1 MRRFMCRRPLCYWD
15 LDVRR
20 TGSHHRH
27 LDATKIKM
35 ATVYCFSAP
44 EELEDSNYALNL
56 IKELKYFYDYQLL
69 VDVTIEV
76 DPEQD
81 STDPDA
87 CRPTA
92 GKLFQCNR
100 NVLAAASPY
109 FKSMFTGGLYES
121 SQSKIT
127 IHDVDAHSMAVIVD
141 YCYTGKVT
149 ITEGNVQRL
158 YAAANMLQVEYIRH
172 ACADFMT
179 RRLDLSNCTGI
190 LKFAD
195 TFDNLDLKSK
205 AQAFIAKHF
214 IQLSESEKELC
225 ELDMKQMKEILTL
238 DSLDVDCERK
248 VCSVAI
254 HWIEHNLHPDTE
266 DALPILKCVRWP
278 LFTEKDKIYLDNLK
292 SKPFIKKHLSSLLD
306 LTSTADSSVISKGMH
321 FTKQRIGKSAKEM
334 VLFFG
339 RPNEP
344 FMCYDPY
351 TEEIYSM
358 ASPVI
363 NLSNQNFKRPPMETF
378 LVCATPENNLYVA
391 SHLSKKFWVY
401 NALLNCW
408 QELAER
414 LLGRMHSYIG
424 YLSGHLY
431 ILGGRDP
438 VSEARLKEVECYSI
452 QRNQWVFVATL
463 PHSLGKI
470 QVVTVNER
478 LYVINKRR
486 MLCYE
491 PKQNYWLPRSSLK
504 RNKLH
509 KACVF
514 QDQIICLCDIPVVKA
529 YNPARGEWR
538 RIGDIPTDS
547 SALNY
552 QLVQLNNKLLLLTM
566 AIVHHNKNRLVVHEY
581 DPTKDTW
588 RNVVSMFGSSFGSIS
603 LSARMYTACLS
614 SGHNFIT
621 DEDDDSGSSADWDFD
636 GLTDADSDSGS
647 SSSFSDE
654 NW

>member
-1 MRRFMCRRPLCYWD
+1 
-15 LDVRR
+15 
-20 TGSHHRH
+20 
-27 LDATKIKM
+27 M
-35 ATVYCFSAP
+35 ATLDCFSGP
-44 EELEDSNYALNL
+44 EELEDSNHALNL
-56 IKELKYFYDYQLL
+56 MKELKLFYDSRLL

-76 DPEQD
+76 EPEQD
-81 STDPDA
+81 TSANSVSADA
-87 CRPTA
+87 ASRAET

-100 NVLAAASPY
+100 NILAAASPY

-121 SQSKIT
+121 TQSKIT
-127 IHDVDAHSMAVIVD
+127 IHDVDADSMSVIID

-158 YAAANMLQVEYIRH
+158 YAAANMLQLEYIRH

-179 RRLDLSNCTGI
+179 RRLDLSNCTGV

-195 TFDNLDLKSK
+195 TFDNLELKSK
-205 AQAFIAKHF
+205 AQAFIAKNF
-214 IQLSESEKELC
+214 ALLSASAKELC
-225 ELDMKQMKEILTL
+225 ELEIKQMKEILTL

-254 HWIEHNLHPDTE
+254 HWIENNLPLESE
-266 DALPILKCVRWP
+266 DALHILKCVRWS
-278 LFTEKDKIYLDNLK
+278 LFTEKDRVYLDSIK
-292 SKPFIKKHLSSLLD
+292 SNPFIKKHLSGFIDS
-306 LTSTADSSVISKGMH
+306 AGGEDSSVISKGLNL
-321 FTKQRIGKSAKEM
+321 TKQRIGKSAKEM

-358 ASPVI
+358 GSPVI
-363 NLSNQNFKRPPMETF
+363 NLSNQNFKRSPMETF
-378 LVCATPENNLYVA
+378 LVCATPENNLYLA
-391 SHLSKKFWVY
+391 SHLSKHFWVY
-401 NALLNCW
+401 NPLLNCW

-424 YLSGHLY
+424 YLSGQLY

-438 VSEARLKEVECYSI
+438 LSDARLKEVECYSI
-452 QRNQWVFVATL
+452 QRNQWKFVAPL
-463 PHSLGKI
+463 PHSLGKM

-478 LYVINKRR
+478 LYVVNKRR

-491 PKQNYWLPRSSLK
+491 PKRNHWLQRGSLK

-514 QDQIICLCDIPVVKA
+514 QEQIICLCDIPVVKA

-538 RIGDIPTDS
+538 RIGDIPIDS

-552 QLVQLNNKLLLLTM
+552 QVVQHNSKLLLLTL
-566 AIVHHNKNRLVVHEY
+566 AIVHHNKNRLVIHEY
-581 DPTKDTW
+581 DSTRDTW
-588 RNVVSMFGSSFGSIS
+588 RNVVTMFGSSFGSIS
-603 LSARMYTACLS
+603 LSARVYTACLS
-614 SGHNFIT
+614 SGQNFIT
-621 DEDDDSGSSADWDFD
+621 EEDDDSGSSADWDFD

>member
-1 MRRFMCRRPLCYWD
+1 MPLK
-15 LDVRR
+15 LN
-20 TGSHHRH
+20 
-27 LDATKIKM
+27 M
-35 ATVYCFSAP
+35 ATVNCFSGP
-44 EELEDSNYALNL
+44 EELQDSDHALNL
-56 IKELKYFYDYQLL
+56 MKELKFFYDSRLL

-76 DPEQD
+76 EPEQESSVYDASSGSD
-81 STDPDA
+81 SRA
-87 CRPTA
+87 EA
-92 GKLFQCNR
+92 GKVFQCNR
-100 NVLAAASPY
+100 NILAAASPY

-121 SQSKIT
+121 TQSKIT
-127 IHDVDAHSMAVIVD
+127 IHDVDADSMAIIID

-158 YAAANMLQVEYIRH
+158 YAAANMLQLEYIRH
-172 ACADFMT
+172 ACADFMI
-179 RRLDLSNCTGI
+179 RRLDLSNCTGV

-195 TFDNLDLKSK
+195 TFDNLELKST
-205 AQAFIAKHF
+205 AQAFIAKNF
-214 IQLSESEKELC
+214 AQLGASDKDLC
-225 ELDMKQMKEILTL
+225 ELDMNQMKEILSL

-254 HWIEHNLHPDTE
+254 HWIENNLTPETE
-266 DALPILKCVRWP
+266 DVLHILKCVRWP
-278 LFTEKDKIYLDNLK
+278 LFTEKDRVYLDSLK
-292 SKPFIKKHLSSLLD
+292 SKPFIKKHLSGFLESA
-306 LTSTADSSVISKGMH
+306 STGEGSVISKGTNR
-321 FTKQRIGKSAKEM
+321 TKHRIGKSAKEM

-351 TEEIYSM
+351 SEEIYSM

-363 NLSNQNFKRPPMETF
+363 NLSNQNFKRSPMETF
-378 LVCATPENNLYVA
+378 LVCATPENTLYLA
-391 SHLSKKFWVY
+391 SHLSKHFWVY
-401 NALLNCW
+401 NPLLNCW

-414 LLGRMHSYIG
+414 LLGRMHSYFG
-424 YLSGHLY
+424 YLNGHLY

-438 VSEARLKEVECYSI
+438 VSDARLKEVECYSI
-452 QRNQWVFVATL
+452 QRNQWMFVAPL
-463 PHSLGKI
+463 PHSLGKM

-478 LYVINKRR
+478 LYVVNKRR

-491 PKQNYWLPRSSLK
+491 PKRNHWVQRGSLK

-538 RIGDIPTDS
+538 RIGDIPIDS

-552 QLVQLNNKLLLLTM
+552 QVVQHNNKLLLLTL
-566 AIVHHNKNRLVVHEY
+566 AIVHHNKNRLVIHEY
-581 DPTKDTW
+581 DSARDTW
-588 RNVVSMFGSSFGSIS
+588 KNVVTMFGSSFGSIS
-603 LSARMYTACLS
+603 LSARVYTACLS
-614 SGHNFIT
+614 SGQNFIT
-621 DEDDDSGSSADWDFD
+621 EEDDDSGSSADWDFD

>member
-1 MRRFMCRRPLCYWD
+1 MPLK
-15 LDVRR
+15 LN
-20 TGSHHRH
+20 
-27 LDATKIKM
+27 M
-35 ATVYCFSAP
+35 ATVNCFSGP
-44 EELEDSNYALNL
+44 EELEDSEHALNL
-56 IKELKYFYDYQLL
+56 LKELKFFYDSRLL

-76 DPEQD
+76 EPEQD
-81 STDPDA
+81 SSVYDASSGTDSRA
-87 CRPTA
+87 EA
-92 GKLFQCNR
+92 GKVFQCNR
-100 NVLAAASPY
+100 NILAAASPY

-121 SQSKIT
+121 TQSKIT
-127 IHDVDAHSMAVIVD
+127 IHDVDPDSMAVIID

-158 YAAANMLQVEYIRH
+158 YAAANMLQLEYIRH

-195 TFDNLDLKSK
+195 TFDNLELKSK
-205 AQAFIAKHF
+205 AQTFIAKNF
-214 IQLSESEKELC
+214 AQLCASEKDLC
-225 ELDMKQMKEILTL
+225 ELDMKQMKEILSL

-254 HWIEHNLHPDTE
+254 HWIENNLPPETE
-266 DALPILKCVRWP
+266 DALHILKCVRWS
-278 LFTEKDKIYLDNLK
+278 LFTEKDRVYLDSLK
-292 SKPFIKKHLSSLLD
+292 SKPLIQKHLSGFIDSA
-306 LTSTADSSVISKGMH
+306 STGEGSVISKGLNL
-321 FTKQRIGKSAKEM
+321 TKQRIGKSAKEM

-363 NLSNQNFKRPPMETF
+363 NLSNQNFKRSPMETF
-378 LVCATPENNLYVA
+378 LVCATPENNLYLA
-391 SHLSKKFWVY
+391 SHLTKHFWVY
-401 NALLNCW
+401 NPLLNCW

-414 LLGRMHSYIG
+414 LLARMHSYVG
-424 YLSGHLY
+424 YLNGHLY

-438 VSEARLKEVECYSI
+438 VSDARLKEVECYSI
-452 QRNQWVFVATL
+452 LRNQWMFVAPL
-463 PHSLGKI
+463 PHSLGKM

-478 LYVINKRR
+478 LYVVNKRR

-491 PKQNYWLPRSSLK
+491 PKRNHWVQRGSLK

-514 QDQIICLCDIPVVKA
+514 QEQIICLCDIPVVKA

-538 RIGDIPTDS
+538 RIGDIPIDS

-552 QLVQLNNKLLLLTM
+552 QVVQHNNKLLLLTL
-566 AIVHHNKNRLVVHEY
+566 AIAHHNKNRLVIHEY
-581 DPTKDTW
+581 DSARDTW
-588 RNVVSMFGSSFGSIS
+588 KNVVTMFGSSFGSIS
-603 LSARMYTACLS
+603 LSARVYTACLS
-614 SGHNFIT
+614 SGQNFIT
-621 DEDDDSGSSADWDFD
+621 EEDDDSGSSADWDFD